1 MKLKYLSQ
9 NSKMKKASLKTYNFD
24 LPAIKTCPFADKCK
38 VYCYATKG
46 FYQMPSVKAKFER
59 NLEASKKD
67 NFFMKIQSDIN
78 QLKSLDKIDAIRIH
92 SSGDFYSYKYLMQW
106 RVIILNN
113 PDLVFYAYTKSIPLF
128 VKMLGDYH
136 LPDNFKVI
144 FSEGGKYDNLIESMN
159 LRRVKLVDQ
168 YSRDAMT
175 SDSDDSM
182 ILFSDDNIEIIRRW

>member
-59 NLEASKKD
+59 NLAASKLD
-67 NFFMKIQSDIN
+67 SFVSEVQSDID
-78 QLKSLDKIDAIRIH
+78 QLKAKGNIDAIRIH
-92 SSGDFYSYKYLMQW
+92 SSGDFYNEEYLNKW
-106 RVIILNN
+106 IEIIANN
-113 PDLVFYAYTKSIPLF
+113 QDIVFYAYTKS
-128 VKMLGDYH
+128 
-136 LPDNFKVI
+136 LPYFNNPELKYTDNFKII
-144 FSEGGKYDNLIESMN
+144 FSEGGKYDHLIDKWN
-159 LRRVKLVDQ
+159 LRKVKLVDQ
-168 YSRDAMT
+168 YSSNAMT